1 MSSQKKWTMDTKQF
15 EKDETFIIK
24 IIFYAQL
31 LSIILLLIFACNKD
45 NEKSHLSVRLTDSF
59 GNFNAVNID
68 IQSVEV
74 TGNRGNTVILNTNN
88 GIYNLLDFT
97 YGLNILIARGE
108 FESGTVSQI
117 KLILGTNNTVIVDG
131 VIYPLSVPSAMQS
144 GLKIQ
149 IHKIFEPGVSY
160 TILLDFDANQSIVL
174 QGNGDY
180 ILKPVIRIID
190 SAISGSIK
198 GSY

>member
-1 MSSQKKWTMDTKQF
+1 METKQF
-15 EKDETFIIK
+15 EKDEAFITK
-24 IIFYAQL
+24 IILYAQL
-31 LSIILLLIFACNKD
+31 LSVLFLLLFSCNKED
-45 NEKSHLSVRLTDSF
+45 EKSHLSVRLTDSF

-68 IQSVEV
+68 IQSLEV
-74 TGNRGNTVILNTNN
+74 TDNRGNTFILNTNN

-117 KLILGTNNTVIVDG
+117 RLILGTNNTVTVDG
-131 VIYPLSVPSAMQS
+131 VVYPLSAPSAMQS

-149 IHKIFEPGVSY
+149 VHELFEPGFSY
-160 TILLDFDANQSIVL
+160 TILLDFDAKQSIVS
-174 QGNGDY
+174 QSNGNY

-190 SAISGSIK
+190 AAKSGSIK
-198 GSY
+198 KEVSLLKF

>member
-1 MSSQKKWTMDTKQF
+1 METKQF
-15 EKDETFIIK
+15 EKDEAFIAK
-24 IIFYAQL
+24 IILYAQL
-31 LSIILLLIFACNKD
+31 LSVLVLLLLACNKE

-74 TGNRGNTVILNTNN
+74 TGNRGNTVLLNTNT

-108 FESGTVSQI
+108 FESGSVSQI
-117 KLILGTNNTVIVDG
+117 RLILGPNNTVTVDG
-131 VIYPLSVPSAMQS
+131 VVYPLRAPGDMQS

-149 IHKIFEPGVSY
+149 VHELFEPGISY
-160 TILLDFDANQSIVL
+160 TILLDFDAKQSIVS
-174 QGNGDY
+174 QSNGNY

-190 SAISGSIK
+190 AANSGSIK
-198 GSY
+198 KETSLLKF